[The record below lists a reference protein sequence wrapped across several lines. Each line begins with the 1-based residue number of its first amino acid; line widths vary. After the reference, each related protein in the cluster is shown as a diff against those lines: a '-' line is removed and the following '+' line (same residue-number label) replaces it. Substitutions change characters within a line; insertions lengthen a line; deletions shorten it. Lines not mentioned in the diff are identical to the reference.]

1 MFDMSDIKEVLLSEE
16 QITKRVKEVAEE
28 INADYEGSGRPLL
41 FIGILRGSVIFY
53 SDLVRHVKGEVVL
66 DFMSI
71 SSYGASHKT
80 SGEVRLLKDL
90 DESLENKDVIIVE
103 DIVDTGL
110 TLSYLKETLAS
121 RKPNSLKICCLLD
134 KPERRK
140 TDIKAD
146 YVCFN
151 VPNEF
156 VVGYGL
162 DYAQR
167 YRNLPFVGIL
177 DPKVYTK

>member
-1 MFDMSDIKEVLLSEE
+1 MSDIKEILLTEE
-16 QITKRVKEVAEE
+16 QIKTRVKEVADQ
-28 INADYEGSGRPLL
+28 INADYENSGRPLL
-41 FIGILRGSVIFY
+41 FLGILRGSVIFY
-53 SDLVRHVKGEVVL
+53 ADLVRHVKGEVLL

-110 TLSYLKETLAS
+110 TLSYLKETLEA
-121 RKPNSLKICCLLD
+121 RKPHSLKICCLLD

-146 YVCFN
+146 YVCFT

>member
-1 MFDMSDIKEVLLSEE
+1 MFDMADIKEVLLTEE
-16 QITKRVKEVAEE
+16 QIQERVKVVADQ
-28 INADYEGSGRPLL
+28 INADYANSGRPLL
-41 FIGILRGSVIFY
+41 FIGIMRGSVIFY
-53 SDLVRHVKGEVVL
+53 SDLVRHVKGEVIL

-90 DESLENKDVIIVE
+90 DESLEGKDVIIVE
-103 DIVDTGL
+103 DIIDTGL

-121 RKPNSLKICCLLD
+121 RKPNSLKVCCLLD
-134 KPERRK
+134 KPERRM
-140 TDIKAD
+140 TDIKGD
-146 YVCFN
+146 YVCFDI
-151 VPNEF
+151 PNEF

-167 YRNLPFVGIL
+167 YRNLPFVGVL
-177 DPKVYTK
+177 DPKVYMK

>member
-1 MFDMSDIKEVLLSEE
+1 MAEIKQILLSEKE
-16 QITKRVKEVAEE
+16 IQARVREVAEQ
-28 INADYEGSGRPLL
+28 INADYAGSNRPLL
-41 FIGILRGSVIFY
+41 FIGILRGSIIFY
-53 SDLVRHVKGEVVL
+53 SDLVRQVKGEVIL

-90 DESLENKDVIIVE
+90 DESLEGKDVIIVE
-103 DIVDTGL
+103 DIIDTGL
-110 TLSYLKETLAS
+110 TLSYLKDTLMS
-121 RKPNSLKICCLLD
+121 RKPNSLKVCCLLD

-140 TDIKAD
+140 TEIQGD
-146 YVCFN
+146 YVCFT

-167 YRNLPFVGIL
+167 YRNLPYVGIL
-177 DPKVYTK
+177 DPSVYMK